1 MGDDPMAAKRTTYKS
16 DALRSVHLAV
26 KGLHSVGAVDKL
38 TMRNFDVSCIAR
50 VEEISPERIRAIR
63 EASGLSQALFASAL
77 NVTVSLVSKWE
88 RGEKK
93 PSGAALRLLD
103 VVERKGIDFIL

>member
-1 MGDDPMAAKRTTYKS
+1 MPKTATAYRSDP
-16 DALRSVHLAV
+16 LRSVHLAV
-26 KGLHSVGAVDKL
+26 RGLQSVGAVDKS
-38 TMRNFDVSCIAR
+38 TMRNFDIACIAR
-50 VEEISPERIRAIR
+50 VEEMPAERIVAIR
-63 EASGLSQALFASAL
+63 EKSGLSQALFAAAI

-103 VVERKGIDFIL
+103 LIERKGIDSIM

>member
-1 MGDDPMAAKRTTYKS
+1 MPKRDTAYRS

-26 KGLHSVGAVDKL
+26 KGLHSVGAVDKI
-38 TMRNFDVSCIAR
+38 TMRNFDVACIAR
-50 VEEISPERIRAIR
+50 VVDMSAERIRAIR
-63 EASGLSQALFASAL
+63 EASGMSQALFAAAL

-103 VVERKGIDFIL
+103 LVERKGIDFIL